1 VSSPPAIVV
10 LQNASQLG
18 DALTQLAAFRAM
30 RQAWPGRRIILLATM
45 DTVYAGILA
54 PVAEGLIDEVVSP
67 TRLTEDPL
75 ALAAWLDRLG
85 EVEAMFDLRSNLKST
100 KSWLA
105 AWGRSRRYC
114 ANVVGYVLRH
124 GTGGLFDPRPVSNGR
139 RAHRMVEVAAGR
151 TLAYDPALAP
161 FPAAAAAAERLLPA
175 GGGPY
180 LGVAP
185 GGSWSGKAWPLR
197 RHVALVRAAP
207 ALGLTPVYV
216 LGPHEGAD
224 LETVR
229 RAAPGVMVLEAQAA
243 GGDPTAFLWL
253 THAAAARMTVVVA
266 SEGGLG
272 HLVATTGTPLV
283 TLSGPTNMPRWRPAA
298 RRWWN
303 LRAQDFS
310 GGAERMDDIP
320 AEAVVELLATILPE
334 LEAPEARHAAGLADG
349 DAGAGRLHGRGGAA

>member
-1 VSSPPAIVV
+1 MSSPPAIVV

-161 FPAAAAAAERLLPA
+161 FPPPPRRP
-175 GGGPY
+175 
-180 LGVAP
+180 
-185 GGSWSGKAWPLR
+185 SGCC
-197 RHVALVRAAP
+197 
-207 ALGLTPVYV
+207 
-216 LGPHEGAD
+216 
-224 LETVR
+224 R
-229 RAAPGVMVLEAQAA
+229 RAAGR
-243 GGDPTAFLWL
+243 TW
-253 THAAAARMTVVVA
+253 A
-266 SEGGLG
+266 S
-272 HLVATTGTPLV
+272 
-283 TLSGPTNMPRWRPAA
+283 RPAA
-298 RRWWN
+298 
-303 LRAQDFS
+303 
-310 GGAERMDDIP
+310 
-320 AEAVVELLATILPE
+320 
-334 LEAPEARHAAGLADG
+334 
-349 DAGAGRLHGRGGAA
+349 AGRARPGRCGGTWRWSGPRRRSG